1 MNIIT
6 IVPVDRERN
15 ILPINQVSVR
25 FYNTCLY
32 LSKRS
37 VTVVPKGLL
46 KEEDERGNKVVLPR
60 TDSTGDPPIEEVGDI
75 LSKVDYFSDDVYV
88 IADYFLFKKFSR
100 ISNSIIVYKHDIYC
114 SDSDPR
120 KLDIDVEKFEELA
133 RHDKNLTADRRELE
147 YHRRIKYSQLEY
159 DLVIALSGKNIE
171 MGRFIHVINR
181 LDLCKAICRDCSD
194 IDYIIKS
201 AGEMVL
207 REISGNGGM
216 TINPSMVTKELDLV
230 PSFGYKDVVLNKE
243 DYVDLDRKDAEIIGD
258 TLYIRYNHTIPLQYT
273 SECGGSIWKKSHLID
288 FLCKKNRE
296 KIDKV

>member
-46 KEEDERGNKVVLPR
+46 KEEGERGSKVVLPR
-60 TDSTGDPPIEEVGDI
+60 TDSTDMPVEEVGDI
-75 LSKVDYFSDDVYV
+75 LSKIDYFSDDVYV
-88 IADYFLFKKFSR
+88 IADSLLFERFSR

-120 KLDIDVEKFEELA
+120 RLDIDVEKFEELA

-147 YHRRIKYSQLEY
+147 YHRRVKYSKLEY
-159 DLVIALSGKNIE
+159 DLSIALSGNNIE

-181 LDLCKAICRDCSD
+181 LDLCKAICGDCSD

-216 TINPSMVTKELDLV
+216 TIDPSMVTKELDLV

-243 DYVDLDRKDAEIIGD
+243 DYVDLDRQDAEIIGD

>member
-15 ILPINQVSVR
+15 ILLINQVPVR

-32 LSKRS
+32 LSKRN

-46 KEEDERGNKVVLPR
+46 KGEDERGSKVVLPR
-60 TDSTGDPPIEEVGDI
+60 TDSTDMPIEEVGDI

-88 IADYFLFKKFSR
+88 IADSLLFERFSR
-100 ISNSIIVYKHDIYC
+100 ISNSIIVYKHDIHC
-114 SDSDPR
+114 SDSDLR
-120 KLDIDVEKFEELA
+120 RLDIDMEKFEELS

-147 YHRRIKYSQLEY
+147 YHRRVKYSQLEY
-159 DLVIALSGKNIE
+159 DLVIALSGNNIE

-181 LDLCKAICRDCSD
+181 LDLCKAICGDYSN

-207 REISGNGGM
+207 GEISGNGGM
-216 TINPSMVTKELDLV
+216 TIDPSMVTKELDLV

-243 DYVDLDRKDAEIIGD
+243 DYVDLDRQDAEIIGD